1 MRAAESDGQKTL
13 SRSDTVTMT
22 LKTVD
27 VFLAR
32 KAARML
38 PPLGHDVAGALVAEL
53 HALPTLED
61 ANRLQPIP
69 ELPAGYRS
77 LILPSGYVAVYRRL
91 TPVEIKQVTGDYSAA
106 DAYLVADLVPLNLA
120 TDGSST

>member
-1 MRAAESDGQKTL
+1 
-13 SRSDTVTMT
+13 MT

-32 KAARML
+32 KAARIVHS
-38 PPLGHDVAGALVAEL
+38 LGHDGAAALVAEL

-61 ANRLQPIP
+61 ANQLQPITD
-69 ELPAGYRS
+69 LPGGYRS

-120 TDGSST
+120 SDGSST